1 MGVKHKQGLWLQNS
15 SSSLAQTHAWADQNH
30 QTELSWRKD
39 SFTSK
44 KKKKKKKTPLP
55 GMGTLGVNLS
65 VFGDFGVLMSDPR
78 FRNRS
83 VWSMV
88 TQFLQGPQAYL
99 LHHTVPLGSTWGS
112 GTP

>member
-1 MGVKHKQGLWLQNS
+1 MW
-15 SSSLAQTHAWADQNH
+15 
-30 QTELSWRKD
+30 
-39 SFTSK
+39 
-44 KKKKKKKTPLP
+44 
-55 GMGTLGVNLS
+55 TLGVNLS
-65 VFGDFGVLMSDPR
+65 VFGDFGILMSDPR
-78 FRNRS
+78 FGNRS